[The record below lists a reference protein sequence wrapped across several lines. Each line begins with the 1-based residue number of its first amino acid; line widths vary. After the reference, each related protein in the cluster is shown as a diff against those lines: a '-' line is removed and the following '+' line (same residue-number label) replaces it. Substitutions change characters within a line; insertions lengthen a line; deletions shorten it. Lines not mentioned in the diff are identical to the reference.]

1 MFQKGDRIQNDEH
14 LRNTKMKKSVSKA
27 ALESLGL
34 IPGSVSVPPVV
45 SRRGGR
51 GHRGHRD
58 QVHANRHQPWVA
70 EYSGQYP
77 APRVQRSDTNVGLA
91 GTEQMDIRYRD
102 KKPDPRIP
110 QDQVQDDRKQ
120 QQQNMN
126 KQPAFVPTQVIRKS
140 VKQPSK
146 EKSKERDEAPQLP
159 DLERVEAAVIKKEET
174 ASPRSSA
181 SKESTP
187 QRTGGRGRGQP
198 RGGKKRMA
206 ANFD

>member
-1 MFQKGDRIQNDEH
+1 MHHSPHPCGDKDAASETAAR
-14 LRNTKMKKSVSKA
+14 A

-34 IPGSVSVPPVV
+34 IPCGAPVV
-45 SRRGGR
+45 SRRGG

-58 QVHANRHQPWVA
+58 HGHANRHQPWVA

-77 APRVQRSDTNVGLA
+77 APRVQRSDNNVGLA

-110 QDQVQDDRKQ
+110 GEQVQDDRK
-120 QQQNMN
+120 MN
-126 KQPAFVPTQVIRKS
+126 KPAFVPTQVIKKS

-146 EKSKERDEAPQLP
+146 EKSKERDDAPQLP
-159 DLERVEAAVIKKEET
+159 DLERVEGTVIKKEQT
-174 ASPRSSA
+174 ASPRSSV

-187 QRTGGRGRGQP
+187 TTQRTGRGRGQP
-198 RGGKKRMA
+198 RGGNKRMA